1 MFWHRT
7 ACVCCTAC
15 LLTLGDP
22 VSANVFQ
29 AGSAPP
35 RQNSLSD
42 FSRSIRALTQ
52 RVSPAVVQVMV
63 SGYGPAQEGDG
74 RNVALITLQRST
86 GSGVV
91 VDGDGYIMTNAHVVR
106 GAFTVRV
113 LFSAAGPDEGALADA
128 DRGEPVEAAVVGID
142 RETDLALIKVN
153 RSELPKLP
161 FGDSDS
167 LQQGDIVLAI
177 GSPLGLKNSVS
188 MGVVSAPA
196 RVVRDND
203 PMPYIQTDA
212 SINPG
217 NSGGALVDAE
227 GRLMGINS
235 FILTQSGGS
244 EGIGFAIPSNMVQSV
259 YQQLRKKG
267 HVHRGEIGAIVQDI
281 TPVLAA
287 GLNLPRHSGVIV
299 SDVESDGPA
308 DAAGLK
314 QRDIVLTLD
323 GRRVDS
329 ASAFQMAF
337 YRRQKGDKV
346 SMEVLR
352 GDQKPVLSVEV
363 AENDTDDD
371 FLAKM
376 VTPEKNLV
384 GRLGILCIEID
395 PKLAKMVEGLRL
407 PKGVAVAAKSMQ
419 GQGRYIELQQGDI
432 IHALNDIPV
441 ESLNVFRSTID
452 ALKPG
457 AAVVLLVERDAIFRF
472 VAFEME

>member
-1 MFWHRT
+1 
-7 ACVCCTAC
+7 
-15 LLTLGDP
+15 
-22 VSANVFQ
+22 
-29 AGSAPP
+29 
-35 RQNSLSD
+35 
-42 FSRSIRALTQ
+42 
-52 RVSPAVVQVMV
+52 MV
-63 SGYGPAQEGDG
+63 SGYGPVDEGDG
-74 RNVALITLQRST
+74 QNVSLIALQRST

-113 LFSAAGPDEGALADA
+113 LFSAAGSGEGALADA
-128 DRGEPVEAAVVGID
+128 DRGEPAEASIVGID
-142 RETDLALIKVN
+142 RETDLALIKVD
-153 RSELPKLP
+153 RGGLPKLP

-196 RVVRDND
+196 RLVRDSD

-227 GRLMGINS
+227 GRLVGINS

-287 GLNLPRHSGVIV
+287 GLKLPRHSGVIV
-299 SDVESDGPA
+299 SDIEADGPA
-308 DAAGLK
+308 DTAGLK

-329 ASAFQMAF
+329 ASSFQMAF

-346 SMEVLR
+346 SVEVLR
-352 GDQKPVLSVEV
+352 GDQKSVLPVEV
-363 AENDTDDD
+363 AEDESDDD

-384 GRLGILCIEID
+384 RRLGILCIEID
-395 PKLAKMVEGLRL
+395 PKLAKMVDGLRL
-407 PKGVAVAAKSMQ
+407 SRGVVVAAKSQQ
-419 GQGRYIELQQGDI
+419 GQGRYLELQQGDV

-441 ESLNVFRSTID
+441 ESLEVFRTTID

-457 AAVVLLVERDAIFRF
+457 VAVVLLIERDAIFHF
-472 VAFEME
+472 VSFEIE

>member
-1 MFWHRT
+1 
-7 ACVCCTAC
+7 
-15 LLTLGDP
+15 
-22 VSANVFQ
+22 
-29 AGSAPP
+29 
-35 RQNSLSD
+35 
-42 FSRSIRALTQ
+42 
-52 RVSPAVVQVMV
+52 MV
-63 SGYGPAQEGDG
+63 SGYGPMEEGDG
-74 RNVALITLQRST
+74 HNVALITLQRST

-91 VDGDGYIMTNAHVVR
+91 VDADGYIMTNAHVVR

-113 LFSAAGPDEGALADA
+113 LFSAAGPGEGALADA
-128 DRGEPVEAAVVGID
+128 DRGEPVEASVVGID

-153 RSELPKLP
+153 RGELPKLA

-196 RVVRDND
+196 RLVRDND

-299 SDVESDGPA
+299 SDVEPDGSA
-308 DAAGLK
+308 GAAGLK

-329 ASAFQMAF
+329 ASSFQMAF

-352 GDQKPVLSVEV
+352 GDQKSVMSVEV
-363 AENDTDDD
+363 AEDESDDD
-371 FLAKM
+371 FLANM

-384 GRLGILCIEID
+384 SRLGILCIEID
-395 PKLAKMVEGLRL
+395 PKLAKMVDGLRL
-407 PKGVAVAAKSMQ
+407 PRGVAVAAKSQQ
-419 GQGRYIELQQGDI
+419 GQGRFIELQQGDI

-441 ESLNVFRSTID
+441 ESLDAFRTTID

-472 VAFEME
+472 VAFEIE

>member
-1 MFWHRT
+1 MFWRRT
-7 ACVCCTAC
+7 ACLCCAAC

-22 VSANVFQ
+22 LSATGFQ
-29 AGSAPP
+29 AGSAAP
-35 RQNSLSD
+35 RQNSLAD
-42 FSRSIRALTQ
+42 FSRSIRVLTQ

-63 SGYGPAQEGDG
+63 SGYGPAEEGDG
-74 RNVALITLQRST
+74 QNVALITLQRST

-113 LFSAAGPDEGALADA
+113 LFSGAGSDDAALKDL
-128 DRGEPVEAAVVGID
+128 DRGEPVDASVVGVD

-153 RSELPKLP
+153 RSQLPELA

-177 GSPLGLKNSVS
+177 GSPMGLKNSVS

-196 RVVRDND
+196 RLVRDND

-244 EGIGFAIPSNMVQSV
+244 EGIGFAIPSNMVQNV
-259 YQQLRKKG
+259 YQQLKKKG
-267 HVHRGEIGAIVQDI
+267 HVHRGEIGVIVQDI

-299 SDVESDGPA
+299 SDIDPDGPA
-308 DAAGLK
+308 GAAGLK

-329 ASAFQMAF
+329 ASSFQMAF

-363 AENDTDDD
+363 AEDQSDDD

-376 VTPEKNLV
+376 VAPEKNLV
-384 GRLGILCIEID
+384 ARLGILCIEID
-395 PKLAKMVEGLRL
+395 PKLAKMVDGLRL
-407 PKGVAVAAKSMQ
+407 AKGVVVAAKSMQ
-419 GQGRYIELQQGDI
+419 GQGRYIELQQGDV
-432 IHALNDIPV
+432 IHALNDVPV
-441 ESLNVFRSTID
+441 ESLEVFRSTID

-457 AAVVLLVERDAIFRF
+457 APVVLLVERDAIFRF
-472 VAFEME
+472 VAFEIE